1 MRHRLAKC
9 NCRSKLGKAVG
20 MADMQS
26 PLDCMSRDELIQ
38 RVQDLQEELR
48 MGQAFAGLPEVAA
61 NDAVLHSMIDDN
73 AGVER

>member
-1 MRHRLAKC
+1 
-9 NCRSKLGKAVG
+9 